1 MKIIT
6 PFLFLIAVASC
17 ATSEA
22 KTPDDLSVVLASV
35 TLADQCP
42 TSTPPPPVVP
52 APPKNGF
59 AKPPP
64 ANQKAPI
71 TRSQDAQQDQEPE
84 KPSSVPA
91 QRRAPSAGACAPGAN
106 CSGPRRHCEQTSMQL
121 TLTPAIDLKSSV
133 KIKKVELLDKTGKV
147 VQTLTASAPTQ
158 WSVTAGAYL
167 QWNEK
172 IGKDAVRA
180 SYNLSSPDWNKLT
193 GGRFNAPS
201 HTFQLRVVVTVGGAD
216 RTVEKTAIVPAR
228 VEPMVVT

>member
-1 MKIIT
+1 MKIST

-42 TSTPPPPVVP
+42 TSTPPPPVIAP
-52 APPKNGF
+52 ATPF

-71 TRSQDAQQDQEPE
+71 TRNEDV
-84 KPSSVPA
+84 PSDKPA
-91 QRRAPSAGACAPGAN
+91 QRRAPSAGACAKPGP
-106 CSGPRRHCEQTSMQL
+106 CGSPRRHCEQTSMQL

-133 KIKKVELLDKTGKV
+133 KIKRVELLDKTGKV

-158 WSVTAGAYL
+158 WSATAGAYV

-180 SYNLSSPDWNKLT
+180 SYNLTSPDWNKLT

-201 HTFQLRVVVTVGGAD
+201 HTFQLRVVVTVGGSD